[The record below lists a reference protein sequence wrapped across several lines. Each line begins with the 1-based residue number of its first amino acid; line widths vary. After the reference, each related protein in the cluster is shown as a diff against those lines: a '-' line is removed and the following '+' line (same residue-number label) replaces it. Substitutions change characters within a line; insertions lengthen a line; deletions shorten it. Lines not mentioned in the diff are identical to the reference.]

1 MSEPPTVSRH
11 SSDASPTWVP
21 VDACTLPTADQPV
34 RVAEFDDLFA
44 ERLTATRHPAPTSAR
59 FLLAGEQDVATR
71 AQELADRETG
81 CCSFFTF
88 DFTLTG
94 PSSFEIAVT
103 VPEGRADVLAALV
116 ERAEMAR
123 RSTQGVRD
131 A

>member
-21 VDACTLPTADQPV
+21 VDACTLPTVGQPV
-34 RVAEFDDLFA
+34 RVAEFDELFA
-44 ERLTATRHPAPTSAR
+44 ERLTATQHPAPTSAR
-59 FLLAGEQDVATR
+59 FVLAGQREVSAR

-88 DFTLTG
+88 DVTVTG

-103 VPEGRADVLAALV
+103 VPHGRADVLAALV
-116 ERAEMAR
+116 ERAEAAR
-123 RSTQGVRD
+123 RSTQGVRE